1 MTHDSEEAKK
11 IGAGL
16 TPLPKDEKENAD
28 NSKKIQEGMD
38 GQRVW
43 AKMDV
48 GVLNSIIKS
57 VQNIDK
63 GQISD
68 GYHTFTQL
76 YAHRNALFIALAE
89 QVSVTPGKVWRSE
102 AQSDGVRQDGWFLLG
117 IGKEAG
123 KQITYHL
130 PLKEWNKCAFAE
142 TLDKAPEYDFHSSD
156 DVLERIAGKL

>member
-1 MTHDSEEAKK
+1 MTHDSEELKK
-11 IGAGL
+11 AGEL
-16 TPLPKDEKENAD
+16 SPLPKTEKENEA
-28 NSKKIQEGMD
+28 NKKKIVEGMD

-48 GVLNSIIKS
+48 SVLNAIIKQT
-57 VQNIDK
+57 QNIDK

-76 YAHRNALFIALAE
+76 YAHRIALYIALAE
-89 QVSVTPGKVWRSE
+89 QLSVTAGKVWRSE
-102 AQSDGVRQDGWFLLG
+102 AQSDGAKAEGWFLLG
-117 IGKEAG
+117 INKEAG

-130 PLKEWNKCAFAE
+130 PLSCWNSCAFAE

-156 DVLERIAGKL
+156 DVLVRLAGKL

>member
-1 MTHDSEEAKK
+1 MTE
-11 IGAGL
+11 L
-16 TPLPKDEKENAD
+16 TPLPKDAKENAE

-38 GQRVW
+38 GQMLW

-68 GYHTFTQL
+68 GIHTFSQL
-76 YAHRNALFIALAE
+76 YAHRNELFIALCRAMLPIG
-89 QVSVTPGKVWRSE
+89 TGIKPWRSKSH
-102 AQSDGVRQDGWFLLG
+102 SDGSPAGGVPVDQWFILG
-117 IGKEAG
+117 LGKEAG

-130 PLKEWNKCAFAE
+130 PMSDWNKCDFAE
-142 TLDKAPEYDFHSSD
+142 TLEKAPEYDFHSSD
-156 DVLERIAGKL
+156 DALDRIAKL